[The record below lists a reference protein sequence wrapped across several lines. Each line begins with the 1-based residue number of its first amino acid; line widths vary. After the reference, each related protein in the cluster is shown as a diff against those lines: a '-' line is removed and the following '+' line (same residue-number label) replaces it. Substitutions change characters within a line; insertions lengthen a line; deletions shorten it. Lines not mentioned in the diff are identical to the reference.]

1 MAEPDPLLVRQL
13 KRLGLEDLEEPP
25 SREVWAK
32 VLARISD
39 HYRAIAD
46 DRALLARSLELST
59 AEMTQ
64 LQVRVATERDR
75 LRGVVTAIGDALT
88 AFHDVANSRSGLES
102 PRAKDGTGSRSAID
116 LTRGKDATGSITMAK
131 RRFTARLAEI
141 FPLGAEAESDELIDE
156 IRTNFLY
163 LGDQLVQLLHEM
175 SEKAS
180 LKEQLE
186 VARVVQQMLVPAKDV
201 IVRPFVRLAGHFH
214 PASECGGDWW
224 TAHDLPDEK
233 VLTVIGDV
241 TGHGI
246 ASAIITG
253 AAKAACDLART
264 FTNGRI
270 TPGALLEMMNCCIY
284 EAGKQKLMMTCTAS
298 IFDPATRSLTI
309 ANAGHHFPYLV
320 RRGALR
326 QLISHGSPLGA
337 ASTSEYPAATVQLEA
352 GDGILW
358 FTDGVTECENAEHE
372 QFTER
377 RLRALFQTAAAS
389 GPERARAAIVEA
401 IGAFSQGQPQTDDIT
416 FVVACVE

>member
-1 MAEPDPLLVRQL
+1 MAELDPLLVRQL
-13 KRLGLEDLEEPP
+13 KRFGLEDLDEPP
-25 SREVWAK
+25 SRAVWPK

-46 DRALLARSLELST
+46 DRTLLARSLELST

-88 AFHDVANSRSGLES
+88 AFHDVANTRSGVET
-102 PRAKDGTGSRSAID
+102 PRSRQ
-116 LTRGKDATGSITMAK
+116 DATGSITVAK
-131 RRFTARLAEI
+131 RRFSARLSEI
-141 FPLGAEAESDELIDE
+141 FPLEAEPDELVDE
-156 IRTNFLY
+156 IRTNFLN

-201 IVRPFVRLAGHFH
+201 IVRPFVRLAGYFH

-224 TAHDLPDEK
+224 TAHDLPDQK

-264 FTNGRI
+264 FTSGRI

-326 QLISHGSPLGA
+326 QLVSHGSPLGA

-352 GDGILW
+352 GDAILW
-358 FTDGVTECENAEHE
+358 FTDGVTECENAERE

-377 RLRALFQTAAAS
+377 RLRALFQSAAAS

-416 FVVACVE
+416 FVVASVE

>member
-1 MAEPDPLLVRQL
+1 MAELDPLLVRQL
-13 KRLGLEDLEEPP
+13 KRLGLDDLAEPP
-25 SREVWAK
+25 SAEVWQK
-32 VLARISD
+32 LLGRVSD
-39 HYRAIAD
+39 HYRTLAD

-64 LQVRVATERDR
+64 LQVRIATERDR
-75 LRGVVTAIGDALT
+75 LRGVVTAIGDALA
-88 AFHDVANSRSGLES
+88 AFHDVANTRSG
-102 PRAKDGTGSRSAID
+102 ID
-116 LTRGKDATGSITMAK
+116 IPRGKQDATGSITLAK
-131 RRFTARLAEI
+131 RRFSARLASI
-141 FPLGAEAESDELIDE
+141 FPLGAEDEPDELVDE
-156 IRTNFLY
+156 IRTNFLS

-186 VARVVQQMLVPAKDV
+186 VARVVQQMLVPADDV
-201 IVRPFVRLAGHFH
+201 IVRPFVRLAGYFH

-224 TAHDLPDEK
+224 TAHDLPEEK

-253 AAKAACDLART
+253 AAKAGCDLART

-298 IFDPATRSLTI
+298 IFDPKARSLTI

-337 ASTSEYPAATVQLEA
+337 ASASEYPAATVQLES
-352 GDGILW
+352 GDAILW
-358 FTDGVTECENAEHE
+358 FTDGVTECENAAHE

-377 RLRALFQTAAAS
+377 RLRAVFQGAAEL

-401 IGAFSQGQPQTDDIT
+401 IGAFSLGQPQADDVT

>member
-1 MAEPDPLLVRQL
+1 
-13 KRLGLEDLEEPP
+13 
-25 SREVWAK
+25 
-32 VLARISD
+32 
-39 HYRAIAD
+39 
-46 DRALLARSLELST
+46 ARSLELST

-88 AFHDVANSRSGLES
+88 AFHDVANTRSGIE
-102 PRAKDGTGSRSAID
+102 TTRS
-116 LTRGKDATGSITMAK
+116 KQDATGSITMAK
-131 RRFTARLAEI
+131 RRFSARLAEI
-141 FPLGAEAESDELIDE
+141 FPLEAEPDDLIDE

-163 LGDQLVQLLHEM
+163 LGDQLVQLLHEIR
-175 SEKAS
+175 EKAS

-201 IVRPFVRLAGHFH
+201 IVRPFVRLAGYFH

-264 FTNGRI
+264 FTSGRI

-352 GDGILW
+352 GDAILW
-358 FTDGVTECENAEHE
+358 FTDGVTECENAERE

-377 RLRALFQTAAAS
+377 RLRALFQSAADA

-401 IGAFSQGQPQTDDIT
+401 IGAFSRGQPQTDDIT
-416 FVVACVE
+416 FVVASVE

>member
-13 KRLGLEDLEEPP
+13 KRLGLEDLDEPP
-25 SREVWAK
+25 SPEVWPK

-88 AFHDVANSRSGLES
+88 AFHDVANSRSGIE
-102 PRAKDGTGSRSAID
+102 I
-116 LTRGKDATGSITMAK
+116 TRGKQDVTGSITMAK
-131 RRFTARLAEI
+131 RRFSARLAEI
-141 FPLGAEAESDELIDE
+141 FPLEAESDDLVDE

-201 IVRPFVRLAGHFH
+201 IVRPFVRLAGYFH

-264 FTNGRI
+264 FTSGRI

-337 ASTSEYPAATVQLEA
+337 ASTSEYPAATVQLET
-352 GDGILW
+352 GDAILW
-358 FTDGVTECENAEHE
+358 FTDGVTECENAERE

-377 RLRALFQTAAAS
+377 RLRALFQGAADS

-401 IGAFSQGQPQTDDIT
+401 IAAFSQGQPQADDIT
-416 FVVACVE
+416 FVVASVE

>member
-1 MAEPDPLLVRQL
+1 MAELDPLLTRQL
-13 KRLGLEDLEEPP
+13 KRLGLENLTEPP
-25 SREVWAK
+25 DHATWQK
-32 VLARISD
+32 VLARVSD
-39 HYRAIAD
+39 HYRAVAD

-75 LRGVVTAIGDALT
+75 LRGVVTAIGDALS
-88 AFHDVANSRSGLES
+88 AFHDVANSRSGIES
-102 PRAKDGTGSRSAID
+102 VK
-116 LTRGKDATGSITMAK
+116 GKQDITGSITMAK
-131 RRFTARLAEI
+131 RRFSARLAEI
-141 FPLGAEAESDELIDE
+141 FPLGAEAEPDDLIED
-156 IRTNFLY
+156 IRSNFLY

-186 VARVVQQMLVPAKDV
+186 VARVVQQMLVPPDDV
-201 IVRPFVRLAGHFH
+201 IVRPFVRIAGHFQ

-224 TAHDLPDEK
+224 TVHDLPDEK

-253 AAKAACDLART
+253 AAKSACDLART

-270 TPGALLEMMNCCIY
+270 TPGALLEMMNCSIY

-326 QLISHGSPLGA
+326 QLVSHGSPLGA
-337 ASTSEYPAATVQLEA
+337 ASASEYPAATVQLES
-352 GDGILW
+352 GDAILW
-358 FTDGVTECENAEHE
+358 FTDGVTECENPGRE

-377 RLRALFQTAAAS
+377 RLRSLFQGAADS
-389 GPERARAAIVEA
+389 GPERVRDAIIDA
-401 IGAFSQGQPQTDDIT
+401 IRAFSLGQPLADDVT
-416 FVVACVE
+416 FVVARVE

>member
-13 KRLGLEDLEEPP
+13 KRLGIEDIDEPP
-25 SREVWAK
+25 SREAWPK

-88 AFHDVANSRSGLES
+88 AFHDVANSRSGIETTRS
-102 PRAKDGTGSRSAID
+102 KQDVTGAI
-116 LTRGKDATGSITMAK
+116 TVAK
-131 RRFTARLAEI
+131 RRVSARLAEI
-141 FPLGAEAESDELIDE
+141 FPLEGESDELVDE

-224 TAHDLPDEK
+224 TVHDLPDEK

-264 FTNGRI
+264 FTSGRI

-337 ASTSEYPAATVQLEA
+337 ASTSEYPAATVPLEA
-352 GDGILW
+352 GDAILW
-358 FTDGVTECENAEHE
+358 FTDGVTECENPARE
-372 QFTER
+372 QFSER
-377 RLRALFQTAAAS
+377 RLRALFQGAAAS
-389 GPERARAAIVEA
+389 GPEGVRDAIIEA
-401 IGAFSQGQPQTDDIT
+401 IRAFSLGQPLADDVT

>member
-25 SREVWAK
+25 SREAWPK

-88 AFHDVANSRSGLES
+88 AFHDVANSRSGVEI
-102 PRAKDGTGSRSAID
+102 TRSKQD
-116 LTRGKDATGSITMAK
+116 VTGSITMAK
-131 RRFTARLAEI
+131 RRFSARLAEI
-141 FPLGAEAESDELIDE
+141 FPLEAEPDDLIDE

-163 LGDQLVQLLHEM
+163 LGDQLVQLLHEIR
-175 SEKAS
+175 EKAS

-201 IVRPFVRLAGHFH
+201 IVRPFVRLAGYFH

-264 FTNGRI
+264 FTSGRI

-352 GDGILW
+352 GDAILW
-358 FTDGVTECENAEHE
+358 FTDGVTECENAERE

-377 RLRALFQTAAAS
+377 RLRALFQSAADA

-401 IGAFSQGQPQTDDIT
+401 IGAFSCGQPQADDIT
-416 FVVACVE
+416 FVVASVE

>member
-13 KRLGLEDLEEPP
+13 TRLGLEDLDEPP
-25 SREVWAK
+25 SREAWPK

-88 AFHDVANSRSGLES
+88 AFHDVANSRSGVEI
-102 PRAKDGTGSRSAID
+102 TRSKQD
-116 LTRGKDATGSITMAK
+116 VTGSITLAK
-131 RRFTARLAEI
+131 RRFSARLAEI
-141 FPLGAEAESDELIDE
+141 FPLEAESDELIDE

-201 IVRPFVRLAGHFH
+201 IVRPFVRLAGYFH

-264 FTNGRI
+264 FTSGRI

-352 GDGILW
+352 GDAILW
-358 FTDGVTECENAEHE
+358 FTDGVTECENAERE

-377 RLRALFQTAAAS
+377 RLRALFQSAADA
-389 GPERARAAIVEA
+389 GPERVRAAIVEA
-401 IGAFSQGQPQTDDIT
+401 IGAFSRGQPQADDIT
-416 FVVACVE
+416 FVVASVE

>member
-13 KRLGLEDLEEPP
+13 KRLGLEDLDEPP
-25 SREVWAK
+25 SREAWPK

-88 AFHDVANSRSGLES
+88 AFHDVANSRGGVEV
-102 PRAKDGTGSRSAID
+102 TRSKQD
-116 LTRGKDATGSITMAK
+116 VTGSITMAK
-131 RRFTARLAEI
+131 RRFSARLAEI
-141 FPLGAEAESDELIDE
+141 FPLEAEPDDLIDE

-201 IVRPFVRLAGHFH
+201 IVRPFVRLAGYFH

-264 FTNGRI
+264 FTSGRI

-284 EAGKQKLMMTCTAS
+284 EAGKQKLMMPCTAS

-352 GDGILW
+352 GDAILW
-358 FTDGVTECENAEHE
+358 FTDGVTECENAERE

-377 RLRALFQTAAAS
+377 RLRALFQSAAEA

-401 IGAFSQGQPQTDDIT
+401 IGAFSHGQPQADDIT
-416 FVVACVE
+416 FVVASVE

>member
-25 SREVWAK
+25 SREAWPK

-88 AFHDVANSRSGLES
+88 AFHDVANSRGGVEI
-102 PRAKDGTGSRSAID
+102 TRSKQD
-116 LTRGKDATGSITMAK
+116 VTGSITLAK
-131 RRFTARLAEI
+131 RRFSARLAEI
-141 FPLGAEAESDELIDE
+141 FPIEAEPDDLVDE

-163 LGDQLVQLLHEM
+163 LGDQLVQLLHEIR
-175 SEKAS
+175 EKAS

-201 IVRPFVRLAGHFH
+201 IVRPFVRLAGYFH

-264 FTNGRI
+264 FTSGRI

-352 GDGILW
+352 GDAILW
-358 FTDGVTECENAEHE
+358 FTDGVTECENAERE

-377 RLRALFQTAAAS
+377 RLRALFQSAADA

-401 IGAFSQGQPQTDDIT
+401 IGAFSRGQPQADDIT
-416 FVVACVE
+416 FVVASVE